1 MKKFLFLSF
10 LVSSLASS
18 LFATDGADLL
28 ASLTNG
34 KISDNSPGVKVLSLE
49 EAKQVKGGYLERFVA
64 LSQNEIAV
72 IIGPE
77 SLEELYP
84 NLTSVT
90 TLNANTL
97 PQSNFGKAYRS
108 AIAGITTVNDFFS
121 SETATNSLSA
131 PFRQLPGYS
140 VTRNIGFNKSG
151 AYTYFTYKV
160 ITYDTNLKTY
170 HNITSSQLLNNN
182 AIIKE
187 LAQKYKSTFE
197 SILGGLRLGL
207 K

>member
-1 MKKFLFLSF
+1 MT
-10 LVSSLASS
+10 SS
-18 LFATDGADLL
+18 LFGADLL
-28 ASLTNG
+28 SKLTNG

-49 EAKQVKGGYLERFVA
+49 EAKQVKGGHLERFVA

-77 SLEELYP
+77 SYEELYP
-84 NLTSVT
+84 NLASVK
-90 TLNANTL
+90 TLNVNTL
-97 PQSNFGKAYRS
+97 PQSNFGKSYRN
-108 AIAGITTVNDFFS
+108 AIASITTVNDFS
-121 SETATNSLSA
+121 SLETATNSLSA

-140 VTRNIGFNKSG
+140 ITRNIGFNKSA

-160 ITYDTNLKTY
+160 IAYDTNLRTY

-182 AIIKE
+182 AIINE
-187 LAQKYKSTFE
+187 FARKYKSTFE

>member
-10 LVSSLASS
+10 LVASLTSS
-18 LFATDGADLL
+18 LFGADLL
-28 ASLTNG
+28 SKLTNG

-49 EAKQVKGGYLERFVA
+49 EAKQVKSGYLERFVA

-77 SLEELYP
+77 SYEELYP
-84 NLTSVT
+84 NLASVK
-90 TLNANTL
+90 TLNVNTL
-97 PQSNFGKAYRS
+97 PQSNFGKSYRN
-108 AIAGITTVNDFFS
+108 AIASITTVNDFS
-121 SETATNSLSA
+121 SLETATSSLSA
-131 PFRQLPGYS
+131 PFRQLLGYS
-140 VTRNIGFNKSG
+140 VTRNIGFNKSA

-160 ITYDTNLKTY
+160 ITYDTNLRTY

-197 SILGGLRLGL
+197 NILGGLKVGL

>member
-1 MKKFLFLSF
+1 MFKKLFFSAVISAILSVNAF
-10 LVSSLASS
+10 GV
-18 LFATDGADLL
+18 DLL
-28 ASLTNG
+28 ASVTNG
-34 KISDNSPGVKVLSLE
+34 KISDNSPGVKVLNPE

-108 AIAGITTVNDFFS
+108 AIAGITTVNDFS
-121 SETATNSLSA
+121 TLEAATNSLAA
-131 PFRQLPGYS
+131 PFRQLLGYS
-140 VTRNIGFNKSG
+140 VTRNIGVSKG
-151 AYTYFTYKV
+151 ATYTYFTYKV
-160 ITYDTNLKTY
+160 ITYDTNLRTY

-187 LAQKYKSTFE
+187 LTQKYKTTFE
-197 SILGGLRLGL
+197 NILGGLR
-207 K
+207 

>member
-1 MKKFLFLSF
+1 MNKFLFSAVISAILTSGAF
-10 LVSSLASS
+10 
-18 LFATDGADLL
+18 GADLL
-28 ASLTNG
+28 AKLTNG

-49 EAKQVKGGYLERFVA
+49 
-64 LSQNEIAV
+64 
-72 IIGPE
+72 
-77 SLEELYP
+77 
-84 NLTSVT
+84 
-90 TLNANTL
+90 
-97 PQSNFGKAYRS
+97 
-108 AIAGITTVNDFFS
+108 
-121 SETATNSLSA
+121 TATNSLSA
-131 PFRQLPGYS
+131 LFRQLPGYS
-140 VTRNIGFNKSG
+140 ITRNIGFNKSG

-160 ITYDTNLKTY
+160 ITYDTNLRTY